1 MPNNERQLATDDAQ
15 SSAVTQLLRAAADGD
30 EQAPD
35 RLLELVYAHLRAIA
49 QQRMSGER
57 RGHTLQATA
66 LVHEAYL
73 RLVGDRQI
81 PWANQ
86 AHFYV
91 AAAEAIRRVL
101 LDHARAKGRVK
112 RGGGQKPVALT
123 SIGELAAAD
132 GEEILR
138 FDDALQR
145 LEEES
150 SEAAAVVRLRFFS
163 GLSVD
168 QTAAAL
174 GLSSA
179 TVDRRWAFARA
190 WLYSELNPEE

>member
-1 MPNNERQLATDDAQ
+1 MSAPSDTVAILSDPTLDDAARLQ
-15 SSAVTQLLRAAADGD
+15 RLLPAVYGQLRAAAQKAL
-30 EQAPD
+30 ETERPD
-35 RLLELVYAHLRAIA
+35 
-49 QQRMSGER
+49 
-57 RGHTLQATA
+57 HTLQATA

-73 RLVGDRQI
+73 RLVGDRDI

-101 LDHARAKGRVK
+101 LDHARSKGRIK

-132 GEEILR
+132 PDEILR
-138 FDDALQR
+138 FDEALRR

-150 SEAAAVVRLRFFS
+150 ADAAAVVRLRVFS

-168 QTAAAL
+168 KTAAAL
-174 GLSSA
+174 GISAA

-190 WLYSELNPEE
+190 WLFDHLHPDREQD